1 MVHNI
6 DTNKTALTY
15 LNSLTCSFQYY
26 FILGTMGTLVAYF
39 TNIEWN
45 EDITTLKTEGERRIK
60 LKKIFFKKVISAV
73 HITFDVQY

>member
-1 MVHNI
+1 MNKQREKLKTSRNDCLSIIHAGNMVHNI

-26 FILGTMGTLVAYF
+26 FILGTMGILVAYF

-45 EDITTLKTEGERRIK
+45 EIMATL
-60 LKKIFFKKVISAV
+60 
-73 HITFDVQY
+73 DN